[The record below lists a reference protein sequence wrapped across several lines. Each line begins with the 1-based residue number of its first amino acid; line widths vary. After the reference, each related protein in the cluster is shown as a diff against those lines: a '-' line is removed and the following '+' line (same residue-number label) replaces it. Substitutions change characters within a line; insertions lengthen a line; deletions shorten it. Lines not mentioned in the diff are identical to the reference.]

1 MKKIIL
7 SALIVL
13 STLTTISADELNKIE
28 DFESLLNDVS
38 EIATRKS
45 LNVDY
50 MPSVVTIIDAQTYMD
65 AGIQNIGEALGM
77 LPGIQTQTS
86 SMGYAT
92 TTVRGLKTPNAY
104 ISDKIKVLIDGVA
117 IHNEISGTSNF
128 YMDFPM
134 QLVDKIEVLRGR
146 ALRFMDREHF
156 TVPLMSSQNSVI
168 QKKKIRFF

>member
-117 IHNEISGTSNF
+117 IHNEI
-128 YMDFPM
+128 
-134 QLVDKIEVLRGR
+134 
-146 ALRFMDREHF
+146 REQVTF
-156 TVPLMSSQNSVI
+156 TWTFLCSWWT
-168 QKKKIRFF
+168 R